1 LRCLSKLKPK
11 VFKYA
16 KQKYIRD
23 NMKKENFKKTKKN
36 IDLEEDENNVEIM
49 FSDLTPEAQKK
60 LLRAFH
66 VRSPEDMN
74 WDVVPIAVIP
84 ISDE

>member
-1 LRCLSKLKPK
+1 MEDIYS
-11 VFKYA
+11 
-16 KQKYIRD
+16 D
-23 NMKKENFKKTKKN
+23 NMAKKN
-36 IDLEEDENNVEIM
+36 MRQTDKNIYSEEDENNFEIM